1 MKLDT
6 QQKKIVKELSLKH
19 NLTEKQI
26 CEIVELPFK
35 FIREE
40 IKQIEYSGDET
51 KEEFE
56 AKSKNFNIPAIG
68 KLFASYFNFK
78 HINNVRRNK
87 ERGEDPYYK

>member
-1 MKLDT
+1 MKLDS
-6 QQKKIVKELSLKH
+6 QQKKIIKELSVKH

-26 CEIVELPFK
+26 IEIVKLPFE

-40 IKQIEYSGDET
+40 IKEIDYSGEET

-78 HINNVRRNK
+78 NINNVRRSK
-87 ERGEDPYYK
+87 EGSKDTSD